1 VSREKLSIFE
11 NFSLNLS
18 NKYSLAYTYL
28 ECKINLSFK
37 SIRVPCVT
45 MASAELI
52 AETVA
57 VDVRL
62 AQLVVRAGM
71 PPTPEFDQLIA
82 WLELRIGD
90 HN

>member
-1 VSREKLSIFE
+1 VPAAKETVCP
-11 NFSLNLS
+11 
-18 NKYSLAYTYL
+18 LAQ
-28 ECKINLSFK
+28 E
-37 SIRVPCVT
+37 
-45 MASAELI
+45 ASAELI

-82 WLELRIGD
+82 WPEFRMGD
-90 HN
+90 HNCA